1 MKECPTCKRVYAD
14 DTLNFCLSD
23 GSVLTIIPEPA
34 EATLVLPK
42 LIRSKESTTT
52 RKGVSPV
59 FAYLS
64 IGLLALFVGGALVAW
79 YKVQPSAANEPTQ
92 TNKPVQTAPSN
103 QAPLP
108 TANLGTTA
116 PSPRDDSKSEADV
129 RAALDGWVQSLVEHD
144 LERHL
149 SYYADRLGRY
159 RGKTN
164 TDITEVRKYN
174 DVLFSK
180 YVDFRLRIQNVRIVP
195 STDGQVTTTYE
206 SVYDF
211 RGSKPHTG
219 VDRHTEMRWKQV
231 NGGWKIVSES

>member
-42 LIRSKESTTT
+42 LTSNEGSTTA
-52 RKGVSPV
+52 RNGVSPA

-64 IGLLALFVGGALVAW
+64 IGLLALIVGGALVAW
-79 YKVQPSAANEPTQ
+79 YKVEPTAANKPGE
-92 TNKPVQTAPSN
+92 TNKAVQTVPSN
-103 QAPLP
+103 QNPSP
-108 TANLGTTA
+108 TANVNTA

-144 LERHL
+144 LEKHL
-149 SYYADRLGRY
+149 SYYADRLDRY

-174 DVLFSK
+174 EVLFSK
-180 YVDFRLRIQNVRIVP
+180 YADFRLRIQNVRIVP

-219 VDRHTEMRWKQV
+219 VDRRTEMRWKQINRV
-231 NGGWKIVSES
+231 WKIVSES